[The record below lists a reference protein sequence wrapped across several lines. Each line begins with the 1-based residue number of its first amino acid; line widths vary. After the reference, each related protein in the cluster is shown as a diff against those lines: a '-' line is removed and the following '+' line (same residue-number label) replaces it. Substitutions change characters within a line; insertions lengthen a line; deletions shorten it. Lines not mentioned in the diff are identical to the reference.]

1 MAAAMGK
8 GRLEA
13 FSDGVLAIIITV
25 MVLGLPAP
33 QGTDLAALL
42 KLAPSL
48 LSYVLSFIYAGIY
61 WNNHHHMLQA
71 TRQVSGA
78 VLWANL
84 GLLFWLS
91 LLPFATGWMG
101 QNHAAALPAAVYGFI
116 LLMAAL
122 AYALLQHCIIAA
134 EGKSAS
140 LLAQAVGKDWK
151 GKASPLLYALGIA
164 LALANWVWAAQ
175 AVFTAVA
182 LMWLIP
188 DRRIERQMQ

>member
-1 MAAAMGK
+1 MAMGMGK

-33 QGTDLAALL
+33 QGTDMAALA

-48 LSYVLSFIYAGIY
+48 LSYVLSFVYAGIY

-71 TRQVSGA
+71 TRQISGS

-101 QNHAAALPAAVYGFI
+101 QNHEAALPTAVYGLV
-116 LLMAAL
+116 LLMSAL
-122 AYALLQHCIIAA
+122 AYALLQRCIIAA
-134 EGKSAS
+134 DGGQSS

-151 GKASPLLYALGIA
+151 GKASPLLYAFGIA
-164 LALANWVWAAQ
+164 LALLAWVWAAQ
-175 AVFTAVA
+175 MVFTAVA
-182 LMWLIP
+182 LMWLVP
-188 DRRIERQMQ
+188 DSRIEKRMQ

>member
-1 MAAAMGK
+1 MGK

-33 QGTDLAALL
+33 QGTDMAALA

-48 LSYVLSFIYAGIY
+48 LSYVLSFVYAGIY

-71 TRQVSGA
+71 TRQISGS

-101 QNHAAALPAAVYGFI
+101 QNHEAALPTAVYGLV
-116 LLMAAL
+116 LLMSAL
-122 AYALLQHCIIAA
+122 AYALLQRCIIAA
-134 EGKSAS
+134 DGGRSS
-140 LLAQAVGKDWK
+140 LLVQAVGKDWK
-151 GKASPLLYALGIA
+151 GKASPLLYAFGIA
-164 LALANWVWAAQ
+164 LALLAWVWAAQ
-175 AVFTAVA
+175 MVFTAVA
-182 LMWLIP
+182 LMWLVP
-188 DRRIERQMQ
+188 DSRIEKRMQ

>member
-1 MAAAMGK
+1 MGMGK

-33 QGTDLAALL
+33 QGTDMAALA

-48 LSYVLSFIYAGIY
+48 LSYVLSFVYAGIY

-71 TRQVSGA
+71 TRQISGS

-101 QNHAAALPAAVYGFI
+101 QNHEAALPTAVYGLV
-116 LLMAAL
+116 LLMSAL
-122 AYALLQHCIIAA
+122 AYALLQRCIIAA
-134 EGKSAS
+134 DGGQSS

-151 GKASPLLYALGIA
+151 GKASPLLYAFGIA
-164 LALANWVWAAQ
+164 LALLAWVWAAQ
-175 AVFTAVA
+175 MVFTAVA
-182 LMWLIP
+182 LMWLVP
-188 DRRIERQMQ
+188 DSRIEKRMQ

>member
-1 MAAAMGK
+1 MGK

-33 QGTDLAALL
+33 QGTDMAALA

-48 LSYVLSFIYAGIY
+48 LSYVLSFVYAGIY

-71 TRQVSGA
+71 TRQISGS

-101 QNHAAALPAAVYGFI
+101 QNHEAALPTAVYGLV
-116 LLMAAL
+116 LLMSAL
-122 AYALLQHCIIAA
+122 AYALLQRCIIAA
-134 EGKSAS
+134 DGGQSS

-151 GKASPLLYALGIA
+151 GKASPLLYAFGIA
-164 LALANWVWAAQ
+164 LALLAWVWAAQ
-175 AVFTAVA
+175 MVFTAVA
-182 LMWLIP
+182 LMWLVP
-188 DRRIERQMQ
+188 DSRIEKRMQ

>member
-1 MAAAMGK
+1 MAAGMGK

-33 QGTDLAALL
+33 QGTDMAALL
-42 KLAPSL
+42 QLAPSL
-48 LSYVLSFIYAGIY
+48 LSYVLSFVYAGIY

-91 LLPFATGWMG
+91 LLPFTTGWMG
-101 QNHAAALPAAVYGFI
+101 QNHAASLPTAAYGFV

-122 AYALLQHCIIAA
+122 AYALLQHCIIVA
-134 EGKSAS
+134 EGGATSF
-140 LLAQAVGKDWK
+140 LAHAVGKDWK
-151 GKASPLLYALGIA
+151 GKASPLLYAAGIA
-164 LALANWVWAAQ
+164 LALLNWVLAAQ
-175 AVFTAVA
+175 MIFLVVA
-182 LMWLIP
+182 LIWLVP
-188 DRRIERQMQ
+188 DRRIEKHMK

>member
-1 MAAAMGK
+1 MGMGK

-33 QGTDLAALL
+33 QGTDMAALA

-48 LSYVLSFIYAGIY
+48 LSYVLSFVYAGIY

-71 TRQVSGA
+71 TRQISGS

-101 QNHAAALPAAVYGFI
+101 QNHEAALPTAVYGLV
-116 LLMAAL
+116 LLMSAL
-122 AYALLQHCIIAA
+122 AYALLQRCIIAA
-134 EGKSAS
+134 DGGRSS
-140 LLAQAVGKDWK
+140 LLVQAVGKDWK
-151 GKASPLLYALGIA
+151 GKASPLLYAFGIA
-164 LALANWVWAAQ
+164 LALLAWVWAAQ
-175 AVFTAVA
+175 MVFTAVA
-182 LMWLIP
+182 LMWLVP
-188 DRRIERQMQ
+188 DSRIEKRMQ